1 MKLLIIGGTRF
12 AGWHTAAAALARG
25 HTVDVFHR
33 GRSGAPPDGAREL
46 IGDRNGDLSALGTAS
61 GGDRWDAVLDTC
73 GYRPAEITR
82 VAEVLAGRIERYAF
96 VSSISV
102 YTDASVPVHEDSPLG
117 VIDDPDTD
125 VVDGRSYGP
134 LKALCEAEAV
144 RRFGAERTLIVRPG
158 LIVGPRDPTQRFTY
172 WPARLARVADEGE
185 AASPVLAPGSPA
197 APLQWID
204 ARDLADFIVGALEQG
219 RAGAFNAV
227 GAPGRHHFGALLQAC
242 AEAAG
247 LRTPPPLRWVDIGTL
262 QGSHGLQPWSDL
274 PLALPDDDEHRAF
287 MAVDAAKAR
296 AAGLRE
302 RPLAETLAD
311 TLAWWRSLPPEQQL
325 FDKAGLTPEREQAV
339 LAALDRPIAASGLG
353 AAPGRG

>member
-33 GRSGAPPDGAREL
+33 GRSGAPPAGAREL
-46 IGDRNGDLSALGTAS
+46 IGNRNGDLSALGPAS
-61 GGDRWDAVLDTC
+61 SGERWHAVLDTC
-73 GYRPAEITR
+73 GYRPAEIAR
-82 VAEVLAGRIERYAF
+82 VATVLAGRVDRYAF

-102 YTDASVPVHEDSPLG
+102 YADTSAPVHEDSPLG

-134 LKALCEAEAV
+134 LKALSEAEAV
-144 RRFGAERTLIVRPG
+144 RHYGAERTLIVRPG

-172 WPARLARVADEGE
+172 WPARLARAADDG
-185 AASPVLAPGSPA
+185 AAAGPVLAPGSPD

-204 ARDLADFIVGALEQG
+204 ARDLADFIVGALE
-219 RAGAFNAV
+219 RNLAGAFNVV
-227 GAPGRHHFGALLQAC
+227 GAPWRHSFGALLKAC

-247 LRTPPPLRWVDIGTL
+247 MRTPPPLRWVDIGML
-262 QGSHGLQPWSDL
+262 QGTHGLQPWSDL

-296 AAGLRE
+296 AAGLHE
-302 RPLAETLAD
+302 RPLAQTLVD
-311 TLAWWRSLPPEQQL
+311 TLAWWRSLPPEQQV
-325 FDKAGLTPEREQAV
+325 FDKAGLTPEREAAV
-339 LAALDRPIAASGLG
+339 LAALDAPMAVSGPG
-353 AAPGRG
+353 AAQGGA